1 MSELRGQKILVTGGL
16 GFVGHNLVKT
26 LANKHGADVTVVDN
40 CENSSEDAIKD
51 VRDKVS
57 FVKASVLDT
66 DFLDTVGNYD
76 YVYHLACIQIA
87 HSAKD
92 PVTDMFVNAKSTLE
106 MLERLRYNENRKTK
120 KFIYTSSASVYG
132 NSQNFPCTETGA
144 TKVLSH
150 YAATKLLGEQ
160 YTLMYN
166 NLYGVPTSSVRYS
179 NVYGFGQSPNNP
191 YCGVIGKF
199 IHNSLINEPV
209 AIYGDGEQTR
219 DYTFIDDAVAATIL
233 VGTSQ
238 KSLGEVYNVGTGK
251 ETTVNELCE
260 IVRKLSNN
268 VPVEYMKERSI
279 DNIRRRC
286 MNIDKL
292 YNELGWSPEIN
303 LETGLKHT
311 IDWYRD
317 YIKA

>member
-1 MSELRGQKILVTGGL
+1 
-16 GFVGHNLVKT
+16 
-26 LANKHGADVTVVDN
+26 
-40 CENSSEDAIKD
+40 
-51 VRDKVS
+51 
-57 FVKASVLDT
+57 
-66 DFLDTVGNYD
+66 
-76 YVYHLACIQIA
+76 
-87 HSAKD
+87 
-92 PVTDMFVNAKSTLE
+92 
-106 MLERLRYNENRKTK
+106 
-120 KFIYTSSASVYG
+120 
-132 NSQNFPCTETGA
+132 
-144 TKVLSH
+144 LSH

-166 NLYGVPTSSVRYS
+166 NLYGIPTSSVRYS

-191 YCGVIGKF
+191 YCGVIGRF
-199 IHNSLINEPV
+199 IHNALIKEPI

-251 ETTVNELCE
+251 ETTVNQLSE
-260 IVRKLSNN
+260 IVRKYSND
-268 VPVEYMKERSI
+268 VPVSYIKERSI

-303 LETGLKHT
+303 FESGIQKT
-311 IDWYRD
+311 IEWYKN
-317 YIKA
+317 YMNL